1 MFPHIRQLNFPV
13 ILTAQF
19 EEAYYITKYEDDLTI
34 GKLGEVCVAIS
45 TPIWCSES
53 KRLRRVNFH
62 STLVDNLSFCRLVIL
77 STCHHRLGSLLPIW
91 GPPLCSASP
100 LIEVDHQMIT
110 SIIITYHPW
119 PPSCSSLGI
128 TPCPL
133 TSTQSS
139 RFFKDLTHEMD
150 RDALLV
156 QGLLYQSL
164 VIMLKGRFNN
174 WMVILRK
181 TFIVFITAR
190 LKNDLQIKRWF
201 YNKNLH
207 HLHHG
212 EVDKGVEET
221 VSSDSFCSRSSKTQ
235 VDALRKKKLEIS
247 CQKVESWN

>member
-53 KRLRRVNFH
+53 KRLRRLNFY
-62 STLVDNLSFCRLVIL
+62 STLVVSFSSCQLAIVVWVHCFQFEAHPSVQLHHWLRLTTKW
-77 STCHHRLGSLLPIW
+77 SP
-91 GPPLCSASP
+91 ASSS
-100 LIEVDHQMIT
+100 Q
-110 SIIITYHPW
+110 YHPW

-128 TPCPL
+128 TPCPS

-190 LKNDLQIKRWF
+190 LKNDLEIKRWF

-235 VDALRKKKLEIS
+235 VDA
-247 CQKVESWN
+247 